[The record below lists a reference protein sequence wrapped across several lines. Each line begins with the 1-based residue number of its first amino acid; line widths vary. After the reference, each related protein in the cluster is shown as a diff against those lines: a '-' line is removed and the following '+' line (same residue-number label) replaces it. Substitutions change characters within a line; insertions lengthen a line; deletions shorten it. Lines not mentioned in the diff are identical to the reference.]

1 MNDLYYLNDS
11 IIKFG
16 RPMKRRK
23 ILILGSK
30 GSGKSS
36 LIKRFKDNTFEEIYE
51 STIQNNIKKLIQ
63 FNNERIELEIIDFDG
78 QTEYTLYT
86 PNKFSFG
93 INGYILV
100 YEIINRKSFE
110 LVKNIIKELN
120 SFVGKKFPKILI
132 GTKSDNKDTNNKREV
147 SYNEGLNFANQ
158 IKCPFLECSSKD
170 NKNVEKAFLTL
181 LIEIN
186 KIETG
191 FEPKSLYCYL
201 ILSFLVRNEYLMRFI
216 FYIILFFNLI
226 IGIYWFY
233 YGVNKEI
240 KAELNERG
248 LFVFLMIYGI
258 WTFIFSIIGINGLKN
273 CLYEKINLNKIGNI
287 FSLII
292 IFIGILYYYMY
303 KPDRK
308 EVKNEINKIEIIISS
323 ILNLINIVFSN
334 EFKIIY
340 EMELLNYII

>member
-23 ILILGSK
+23 ILILGSQ

-36 LIKRFKDNTFEEIYE
+36 LIKRFKDNIFEEIYE

-63 FNNERIELEIIDFDG
+63 FNKERIELEIIDFDG
-78 QTEYTLYT
+78 QTEFTIYT

-100 YEIINRKSFE
+100 YEVINRKSFD
-110 LVKNIIKELN
+110 LVKTIIEKLD
-120 SFVGKKFPKILI
+120 SLVGKKFPKILI
-132 GTKSDNKDTNNKREV
+132 GTKIDNDNTNIKREV
-147 SYNEGLNFANQ
+147 TYNEGLNFANQ

-181 LIEIN
+181 LTEIN
-186 KIETG
+186 KIEIG
-191 FEPKSLYCYL
+191 FEPKSLYCYV
-201 ILSFLVRNEYLMRFI
+201 ILCFFVRNEYLMRII
-216 FYIILFFNLI
+216 FNIILFINII
-226 IGIYWFY
+226 IGIYWVY
-233 YGVNKEI
+233 YGINKEI

-248 LFVFLMIYGI
+248 LFISSMIYGI
-258 WTFIFSIIGINGLKN
+258 WTFISSIIGIYGLKN
-273 CLYEKINLNKIGNI
+273 YLYDKLNLNKIGNI
-287 FSLII
+287 ISFII
-292 IFIGILYYYMY
+292 IFTGILYYYMY
-303 KPDRK
+303 KPN
-308 EVKNEINKIEIIISS
+308 KNEINEINILKIIISS
-323 ILNLINIVFSN
+323 IINLINIVFSN
-334 EFKIIY
+334 EFKVIY

>member
-1 MNDLYYLNDS
+1 MNDIYYLNDS

-23 ILILGSK
+23 ILILGSQ

-36 LIKRFKDNTFEEIYE
+36 LIKRFKDNIFEEIYE

-63 FNNERIELEIIDFDG
+63 FNKERIELEIIDFDG
-78 QTEYTLYT
+78 QTEFTIYT

-100 YEIINRKSFE
+100 YEVINRKSFD
-110 LVKNIIKELN
+110 LVKTIIEKLD
-120 SFVGKKFPKILI
+120 SLVGKKFPKILI
-132 GTKSDNKDTNNKREV
+132 GTKIDNDNTNIKREV
-147 SYNEGLNFANQ
+147 TYNEGLNFANQ

-181 LIEIN
+181 LTEIN

-191 FEPKSLYCYL
+191 FEPKSLYCDV
-201 ILSFLVRNEYLMRFI
+201 ILCFFVRNEYLMRII
-216 FYIILFFNLI
+216 FNIILFINII
-226 IGIYWFY
+226 IGIYWVY
-233 YGVNKEI
+233 YGINKEI

-248 LFVFLMIYGI
+248 LFISSMIYGI
-258 WTFIFSIIGINGLKN
+258 WTFISSIIGIYGLKN
-273 CLYEKINLNKIGNI
+273 YLYDKLNLNKIGNI
-287 FSLII
+287 ISFII
-292 IFIGILYYYMY
+292 IFTGILYYYMY
-303 KPDRK
+303 KPN
-308 EVKNEINKIEIIISS
+308 KNEINEINILKIIISS
-323 ILNLINIVFSN
+323 IINLINIVFSN
-334 EFKIIY
+334 EFKVIY

>member
-23 ILILGSK
+23 ILILGSQ

-63 FNNERIELEIIDFDG
+63 FNKERIELEIIDFDG
-78 QTEYTLYT
+78 QTEFTIYT

-100 YEIINRKSFE
+100 YEVINRKSFD
-110 LVKNIIKELN
+110 LVKTIIEKLD
-120 SFVGKKFPKILI
+120 SLVGKKFPKILI
-132 GTKSDNKDTNNKREV
+132 GTKIDNDNTNIKREV
-147 SYNEGLNFANQ
+147 TYNEGLNFANQ

-181 LIEIN
+181 LTEIN

-191 FEPKSLYCYL
+191 FEPKSLYCYV
-201 ILSFLVRNEYLMRFI
+201 ILCFFVRNEYLMRII
-216 FYIILFFNLI
+216 FNIILFINII
-226 IGIYWFY
+226 IGIYWVY
-233 YGVNKEI
+233 YGINKEI

-248 LFVFLMIYGI
+248 LFISSMIYGI
-258 WTFIFSIIGINGLKN
+258 WTFISSIIGIYGLKN
-273 CLYEKINLNKIGNI
+273 YLYDKLNLNKIGNI
-287 FSLII
+287 ISFII
-292 IFIGILYYYMY
+292 IFTGILYYYMY
-303 KPDRK
+303 KPN
-308 EVKNEINKIEIIISS
+308 KNEINEINILKIIISS
-323 ILNLINIVFSN
+323 IINLINIVFSN
-334 EFKIIY
+334 EFKVIY

>member
-23 ILILGSK
+23 ILILGSQ

-36 LIKRFKDNTFEEIYE
+36 LIKRFKDNIFEEIYE

-63 FNNERIELEIIDFDG
+63 FNKERIELEIIDFDG
-78 QTEYTLYT
+78 QTEFTIYT

-100 YEIINRKSFE
+100 YEVINRKSFD
-110 LVKNIIKELN
+110 LVKTIIEKLD
-120 SFVGKKFPKILI
+120 SLVGKKFPKILI
-132 GTKSDNKDTNNKREV
+132 GTKIDNDNTNIKREV

-181 LIEIN
+181 LTEIN

-191 FEPKSLYCYL
+191 FEPKSLYCYV
-201 ILSFLVRNEYLMRFI
+201 ILCFFVRNEYLMRII
-216 FYIILFFNLI
+216 FNIILFINII
-226 IGIYWFY
+226 IGIYWVY
-233 YGVNKEI
+233 YGINKEI

-248 LFVFLMIYGI
+248 LFISSMIYGI
-258 WTFIFSIIGINGLKN
+258 WTFISSIIGIYGLKN
-273 CLYEKINLNKIGNI
+273 YLYDKLNLNKIGNI
-287 FSLII
+287 ISFII
-292 IFIGILYYYMY
+292 IFTGILYYYMY
-303 KPDRK
+303 KPN
-308 EVKNEINKIEIIISS
+308 KNEINEINILKIIISS

-334 EFKIIY
+334 EFKVIY

>member
-23 ILILGSK
+23 ILILGSQ

-36 LIKRFKDNTFEEIYE
+36 LIKRFKDNIFEEIYE

-63 FNNERIELEIIDFDG
+63 FNKERIELEIIDFDG
-78 QTEYTLYT
+78 QTEFTIYT

-100 YEIINRKSFE
+100 YEVINRKSFD
-110 LVKNIIKELN
+110 LVKTIIEKLD
-120 SFVGKKFPKILI
+120 SLVGKKFPKILI
-132 GTKSDNKDTNNKREV
+132 GTKIDNDNTNIKREV
-147 SYNEGLNFANQ
+147 TYNEGLNFANQ

-181 LIEIN
+181 LTEIN

-191 FEPKSLYCYL
+191 FEPKSLYCYV
-201 ILSFLVRNEYLMRFI
+201 ILCFFVRNEYLMRII
-216 FYIILFFNLI
+216 FNIILFINII
-226 IGIYWFY
+226 IGIYWVY
-233 YGVNKEI
+233 YGINKEI

-248 LFVFLMIYGI
+248 LFISSMIYGI
-258 WTFIFSIIGINGLKN
+258 WTFISSIIGIYGLKN
-273 CLYEKINLNKIGNI
+273 YLYEKLNLNKIGNI
-287 FSLII
+287 ISFII
-292 IFIGILYYYMY
+292 IFTGILYYYMY
-303 KPDRK
+303 KPN
-308 EVKNEINKIEIIISS
+308 KNEINEINILKIIISS
-323 ILNLINIVFSN
+323 IINLINIVFSN
-334 EFKIIY
+334 EFKVIY

>member
-23 ILILGSK
+23 ILILGSQ

-63 FNNERIELEIIDFDG
+63 FNKERIELEIIDFDG
-78 QTEYTLYT
+78 QTEFTIYT

-100 YEIINRKSFE
+100 YEVINRKSFD
-110 LVKNIIKELN
+110 LVKTIIEKLD
-120 SFVGKKFPKILI
+120 SLVGKKFPKILI
-132 GTKSDNKDTNNKREV
+132 GTKIDNDNTNIKREV
-147 SYNEGLNFANQ
+147 TYNEGLNFANQ

-181 LIEIN
+181 LTEIN

-191 FEPKSLYCYL
+191 FEPKSLYCYV
-201 ILSFLVRNEYLMRFI
+201 ILCFFVRNEYLMRII
-216 FYIILFFNLI
+216 FNIILFINII
-226 IGIYWFY
+226 IGIYWVY
-233 YGVNKEI
+233 YGINKEI

-248 LFVFLMIYGI
+248 LFISSMIYGI
-258 WTFIFSIIGINGLKN
+258 WTFISSIIGIYGLKN
-273 CLYEKINLNKIGNI
+273 YLYDKLNLNKIGNI
-287 FSLII
+287 ISFII
-292 IFIGILYYYMY
+292 IFTGILYYYMY
-303 KPDRK
+303 KPN
-308 EVKNEINKIEIIISS
+308 KNEINILKIIISS
-323 ILNLINIVFSN
+323 IINLINIVFSN
-334 EFKIIY
+334 EFKVIY

>member
-23 ILILGSK
+23 ILILGSQ

-36 LIKRFKDNTFEEIYE
+36 LIKRFKDNIFEEIYE

-63 FNNERIELEIIDFDG
+63 FNKERIELEIIDFDG
-78 QTEYTLYT
+78 QTEFTIYT

-100 YEIINRKSFE
+100 YEVINRKSFD
-110 LVKNIIKELN
+110 LVKTIIEKLD
-120 SFVGKKFPKILI
+120 SLVGKKFPKILI
-132 GTKSDNKDTNNKREV
+132 GTKIDNDNTNIKREV
-147 SYNEGLNFANQ
+147 TYNEGLNFANQ

-181 LIEIN
+181 LTEIN

-191 FEPKSLYCYL
+191 FEPKSLYCYV
-201 ILSFLVRNEYLMRFI
+201 ILCFFVRNEYLMRII
-216 FYIILFFNLI
+216 FNIILFINII
-226 IGIYWFY
+226 IGIYWVY
-233 YGVNKEI
+233 YGINKEI

-248 LFVFLMIYGI
+248 LFISSMIYGI
-258 WTFIFSIIGINGLKN
+258 WTFISSIIGIYGLKN
-273 CLYEKINLNKIGNI
+273 YLYDKLNLNKIGNI
-287 FSLII
+287 ISFII
-292 IFIGILYYYMY
+292 IFTGILYYYMY
-303 KPDRK
+303 KPN
-308 EVKNEINKIEIIISS
+308 KNEINEINILKIIISS
-323 ILNLINIVFSN
+323 IINLINIVFSN
-334 EFKIIY
+334 EFKVIY